1 MVGYSRERNDLI
13 EEMLRS
19 MFRVVLRNADAD
31 VPQLREVRCRRD
43 ERRDEIEIRAY
54 FTREGREDYVQ
65 RSYLRGYDMMRMGC
79 GSLPPVGEFIYNA
92 GNLWHAEYERHY
104 MDRVVDAASRHA
116 YEVMAVTSP
125 MSAEGMN
132 AMEVVNRLREHVH
145 RFHEIP
151 AETLAGG
158 SSSTATE
165 VRARQ
170 ELALRALGRSPW
182 AGNPWTRNWTDAFWR
197 QREEVGSA
205 GYGFASIDIDVGT
218 EEAQRKGI
226 TLLRENLT
234 PEQREQYDRARH
246 FDIKGGVSGKT
257 YRIHHGRQMNIHE
270 LDAAGNK
277 ARGWCF
283 LPQGGLVAGDV
294 MLAQK
299 TALELY
305 ETEALA
311 IANPF

>member
-19 MFRVVLRNADAD
+19 MFRRVLRNTDGD

-43 ERRDEIEIRAY
+43 NQRDEIEIRAY
-54 FTREGREDYVQ
+54 FTREGREEYVQ
-65 RSYLRGYDMMRMGC
+65 RSFLRDYDLKSMGR
-79 GSLPPVGEFIYNA
+79 GSLPLDQEFIYNA

-116 YEVMAVTSP
+116 YEVMSVSSP
-125 MSAEGMN
+125 MSAEGMS
-132 AMEVVNRLREHVH
+132 AMETVERLREHIH

-158 SSSTATE
+158 PSSTATE

-170 ELALRALGRSPW
+170 ELAHRALSRSPLAANW
-182 AGNPWTRNWTDAFWR
+182 ANAFRNRRDEIEAL
-197 QREEVGSA
+197 A
-205 GYGFASIDIDVGT
+205 YGFAPPDVGT

-234 PEQREQYDRARH
+234 PEQREQYEKHRY
-246 FDIKGGVSGKT
+246 FDVKGGESGKT